1 MQGSVGWRTKRVEGW
16 RGTDGIRGSLLHTAQ
31 VSAPR
36 GEGSEGP
43 RRVRRVQ
50 SLPSSL
56 SDGEVVLI
64 NIYLSN
70 RDLEQALLLK
80 QQCVA
85 SRRPSIRLVKDKF
98 ILRNIAK
105 YSL

>member
-1 MQGSVGWRTKRVEGW
+1 MHFCREAWVGALSELKGGAVLMESEGVF
-16 RGTDGIRGSLLHTAQ
+16 RSLLHTAQ

-56 SDGEVVLI
+56 SDDEVVVI

-80 QQCVA
+80 H
-85 SRRPSIRLVKDKF
+85 
-98 ILRNIAK
+98 
-105 YSL
+105 